1 MPPEPLP
8 WDRRDFFKERKR
20 ERSTESIGFVSR
32 WRENPHHGHEF
43 VRSRP
48 PGHAKQG
55 GRHNFSQ
62 EPGHEFTPSRS
73 NEKIF
78 GDENCRPS
86 ESLADG
92 KFSRNSRENRGSFS
106 QKDWRGHSWEN
117 GSSPN
122 GPGRS
127 TSVSDQRS
135 VDDMI
140 PYDSHP
146 HSDFVNNWDQ
156 IHSEGQNNQTGRV
169 NGLGAGQILEREN
182 LMGSIDKSPLK
193 WPRSGSLTS
202 RGSGFSHSS
211 SSKSMGVDPGDAK
224 AKLEP
229 RNGTPVQS
237 PSGDAVACATS
248 AALSEET
255 NSRKKP
261 RLGWGEGLAKYEK
274 KKVDGPDDSATKN
287 GMVVCV
293 NTEPLHSNGSI
304 LSDKSPRFTAFS
316 DCASPGTPSS
326 VACSTSTGMEDK
338 PPVKRENI
346 DNDTSKLSG
355 SPRLLSQN
363 HVKGIDFNLENS
375 DLIPIA
381 NLCSSLGELLQ
392 SDNPVDSSFE
402 RSTAMNKLLVWK
414 GDVLKTLEMTESEID
429 LLENE
434 LKLLT
439 SESRSS
445 CHCLAGSSSLQRECQ
460 AKPCE
465 ELLVNS
471 SGSLRPAPLQ
481 LVSSGD
487 MIAKEAIGGLEE
499 ARGQLKDEDIDSP
512 GTVSSKFV
520 EPHCS
525 VNAAAMSE
533 SVKHGGSKL
542 DLDASKPSN
551 QEVTCSVYGSNGKKE
566 ESLSDCD
573 SGGQLMASKSCAAP
587 VGASLH
593 SSREDKLYD
602 LILTS
607 NKDSA
612 RKASDVFNKLLPSD
626 RCHVDILRASSVSRS
641 QNDPLIQEKFATRK
655 RFVRFKQRV
664 ITLKFWAFQHLWKE
678 DMRLLSIR
686 KHHAKSQKRLELS
699 SRTTH
704 YYQKYRSS
712 ICSRFSSPARNLS
725 LVPTPEISK
734 FITSKLLSD
743 SQVKLY
749 RNSLKMPAM
758 ILDKKEKMISRF
770 ITSNGLVEDPY
781 AIEKERVTINRWT
794 TEEREIFMDK
804 LSIFGKDFRM
814 VASFLDHKT
823 TGDCIEFYYRNHKSD
838 WFVKIK
844 KPELAGQGKLCSTNN
859 YLVTSGKRWNREMNA
874 SSLDMLGAAIAANG
888 DDGRQ
893 SLQKCKSRFLM
904 GETTVYR
911 APRGDD
917 GIVQRSGNL
926 DRFSNES
933 ERETVAADVLA
944 GICGSIP
951 SEAMSSCIKSSYK
964 PGESCKDWKC
974 QKVGSST
981 RWPLTTV
988 VAQNVVDGTCSDKS
1002 CGEMDPTHWT
1012 DEEKSIF
1019 IQAVSSYGKD
1029 FTMISRCVRTRSR
1042 DECIV
1047 FFSKARKCLG
1057 LDMIRPRP
1065 GDEEVHANDNV
1076 NGSGGDNEDACVVET
1091 GSVICR
1097 EISGSKIDEE
1107 TMLSDLNKDH
1117 CESDPTETMN
1127 VQTDRNSL
1135 DENNGTGGIGCKDP
1149 ELQSENMVADDRQS
1163 DGKLE
1168 LHFDGDFK
1176 MDNGIDTM
1184 TVIVQGHKDAVF
1196 PPATETGGDEATVEG
1211 TSFGEPLSAKEA
1223 DGQGLSGSGA
1233 DGDIIAVGQKLGV
1246 QQPASEN
1253 NLNEKQEENGYTSTS
1268 DYSDLYSV
1276 ENLHANMKSSNLAE
1290 DINTCMEF
1298 GGDHKQEPKIS
1309 LELNPPPES
1318 DVISVE
1324 HNVPLVNA
1332 NSLTKDPPASQH
1344 ELILSPDKP
1353 CTLGLEKMSDNQCKK
1368 SARSDDHNLHQSGD
1382 TVLGHTNSSQI
1393 LRGYPLRLSTKKEV
1407 NRDISSKKLGSFQSF
1422 SNGCFLR
1429 KCKNSQTQSLAA
1441 ELPFLSPEHK
1451 TDHSQPPPEKSYRNG
1466 DLKLFGK
1473 ILTYPTSQQ
1482 NEDIG
1487 VIHENKDEGVQHPKL
1502 SSKTFNLKFKGTVSV
1517 DGNSIPPK
1525 LDHINYLGL
1534 ESLPVRSY
1542 GYWDGTRTRT
1552 GYSSLPDS
1560 AILLAKY
1567 PAAFSNCSSLSDS
1580 EQQQSHSVV
1589 RSNERNLNGVSGFSS
1604 RERSISNGVADSQL
1618 YRNREGVSVQ
1628 PLTVDMKQRQEM
1640 LFSEMQRRNGL
1651 EAVSNVPQAAKGVV
1665 GINMGG
1671 RGGIL
1676 GGACTGVSDS
1686 VAVIKMHYAKAEQ
1699 YGVQTTSVIREEE
1712 SWRGK
1717 GDLGR

>member
-20 ERSTESIGFVSR
+20 ERSTESVGFVSR
-32 WRENPHHGHEF
+32 WRENPHHGREF

-182 LMGSIDKSPLK
+182 LMGSIDRRPLK
-193 WPRSGSLTS
+193 WTRSGSLTS

-211 SSKSMGVDPGDAK
+211 SSKSMGVDSGDAK

-229 RNGTPVQS
+229 RNGTPVQC

-274 KKVDGPDDSATKN
+274 KKVEGPDDSATKN

-326 VACSTSTGMEDK
+326 VACSTSPGMEDK

-381 NLCSSLGELLQ
+381 NLCSSLG
-392 SDNPVDSSFE
+392 
-402 RSTAMNKLLVWK
+402 
-414 GDVLKTLEMTESEID
+414 
-429 LLENE
+429 
-434 LKLLT
+434 
-439 SESRSS
+439 
-445 CHCLAGSSSLQRECQ
+445 SSSLQRECQ

-465 ELLVNS
+465 ELVVNS
-471 SGSLRPAPLQ
+471 SGSLRPVPLQ

-520 EPHCS
+520 EPHRS

-533 SVKHGGSKL
+533 SVKHGGSNL

-551 QEVTCSVYGSNGKKE
+551 QEVTCSVYGSNGEKE

-573 SGGQLMASKSCAAP
+573 SGGRLMDSKSSAAP

-612 RKASDVFNKLLPSD
+612 RKASDMFNKLLPSD
-626 RCHVDILRASSVSRS
+626 RCHVDILRASSDGNRAGFSGNLVGLASNS
-641 QNDPLIQEKFATRK
+641 KVLGVNEHGK
-655 RFVRFKQRV
+655 RGSEGKS
-664 ITLKFWAFQHLWKE
+664 K
-678 DMRLLSIR
+678 IR
-686 KHHAKSQKRLELS
+686 KGKAKVRCLSGADREGAGWESSFWNGNGGLEGDDVGV
-699 SRTTH
+699 
-704 YYQKYRSS
+704 
-712 ICSRFSSPARNLS
+712 S
-725 LVPTPEISK
+725 LLGE
-734 FITSKLLSD
+734 
-743 SQVKLY
+743 
-749 RNSLKMPAM
+749 
-758 ILDKKEKMISRF
+758 
-770 ITSNGLVEDPY
+770 G
-781 AIEKERVTINRWT
+781 
-794 TEEREIFMDK
+794 
-804 LSIFGKDFRM
+804 
-814 VASFLDHKT
+814 
-823 TGDCIEFYYRNHKSD
+823 NHKSD

-874 SSLDMLGAAIAANG
+874 SSLDMLGAAIVANG
-888 DDGRQ
+888 DDSRQ
-893 SLQKCKSRFLM
+893 SHQKCKSRFLM

-917 GIVQRSGNL
+917 GIVQRSGKL
-926 DRFSNES
+926 DSFCNES

-951 SEAMSSCIKSSYK
+951 SEAMSSCIKSSFK
-964 PGESCKDWKC
+964 LGESCKDWKC

-988 VAQNVVDGTCSDKS
+988 VAQNVVDGTCSDES

-1127 VQTDRNSL
+1127 VLTDRNSL

-1149 ELQSENMVADDRQS
+1149 ERQSENMVADDRQS

-1211 TSFGEPLSAKEA
+1211 TSFGEPLSVKEA

-1268 DYSDLYSV
+1268 DHSDLYSV
-1276 ENLHANMKSSNLAE
+1276 ENLHANRKASKLAE

-1407 NRDISSKKLGSFQSF
+1407 NGDISSKKLGSFQSF
-1422 SNGCFLR
+1422 SNGCFLQ

-1552 GYSSLPDS
+1552 GFSSLPDS

-1567 PAAFSNCSSLSDS
+1567 PAAFSNCSIMSDS
-1580 EQQQSHSVV
+1580 EQKQSHSVV

-1640 LFSEMQRRNGL
+1640 LFSEKQRRNGL

-1676 GGACTGVSDS
+1676 GGACTGVSDP
-1686 VAVIKMHYAKAEQ
+1686 VAAIKMHYAKAEQ
-1699 YGVQTTSVIREEE
+1699 YGVQTASVIREDE
-1712 SWRGK
+1712 SWRGFVTCFECSMLVGK
-1717 GDLGR
+1717 WDGSCVFCCIWSFYINNLSKFGKAKAMGIKHQQWKLEGPEMELWWWSVVDLQGGCRVGSHGCAVIAGSQTCAFSIQSGKFNKRQSLQYPILFLRPHPVFGDQMGDVQ